1 MLLLGLDT
9 ATAAVT
15 AAVADLAG
23 ARDVILAEFTVIDAR
38 GHGELFA
45 PAIGKVL
52 AEAGVDRRDLDAVA
66 VGVGPG
72 PFTGLRVGL
81 VTARV
86 LGAAL
91 DIPVLGVCSLDALSL
106 AGGLA
111 GPHLVATDARRREVY
126 AASYDGRA
134 RTDGPY
140 VGPASQFATDK
151 PAVGQG
157 ALLHPEAFAR
167 AQGPEHVDAGAVCRW
182 VAADLPTLPP
192 NPLYLRRPDAEV
204 PGARK
209 RALGPTGD
217 R

>member
-1 MLLLGLDT
+1 MLLLALDT
-9 ATAAVT
+9 ATPAVT
-15 AAVADLAG
+15 TALADLTRSG
-23 ARDVILAEFTVIDAR
+23 DVVMAEATVIDAR
-38 GHGELFA
+38 GHGELLA
-45 PAIGKVL
+45 PAIATVL
-52 AEAGVDRRDLDAVA
+52 ADAGVDRRDLGAIA

-86 LGAAL
+86 LGVVL
-91 DIPVLGVCSLDALSL
+91 NLPVLGVCTLDALSL
-106 AGGLA
+106 AAGLA

-126 AASYDGRA
+126 AATYDGRL
-134 RTDGPY
+134 RTGGPY
-140 VGPASQFATDK
+140 VGLASVFATAD

-157 ALLHPEAFAR
+157 ALLHPESFPR
-167 AQGPEHVDAGAVCRW
+167 AQGPEHLNAGALCRW

-192 NPLYLRRPDAEV
+192 TPLYLRRPDAEV

-209 RALGPTGD
+209 PTLRPAG

>member
-15 AAVADLAG
+15 AAVADGERAG
-23 ARDVILAEFTVIDAR
+23 DPVLAESTVLDAR
-38 GHGELFA
+38 GHGERLA
-45 PAIGKVL
+45 PAIARVL
-52 AEAGVDRRDLDAVA
+52 AEAGIDRRDLGAVA

-86 LGAAL
+86 LGTVL
-91 DIPVLGVCSLDALSL
+91 NIPVFGVCTLDALSL
-106 AGGLA
+106 AAGLD
-111 GPHLVATDARRREVY
+111 GPHLVATDARRREIY
-126 AASYDGRA
+126 AATYQGRT
-134 RTDGPY
+134 RTSGPH
-140 VGPASQFATDK
+140 VGPASTFATDL

-157 ALLHPEAFAR
+157 ALLHPEAFPRAR
-167 AQGPEHVDAGAVCRW
+167 EPGHPGAGAVCRW
-182 VAADLPTLPP
+182 VLADLPTLPP

-209 RALGPTGD
+209 PALPPAAG